1 MTEFL
6 LDTNAVVSILTT
18 TASPLSERVRAR
30 PSSTLAASSITAFEL
45 YFGAFKSARTD
56 DNVSKLDALG
66 LEIIPFNA
74 EDGREAGRLRAQLR
88 AKETPIG
95 PYDVLIAGQALARNL
110 ILITNNVREF
120 RRVPN
125 LRVEDWTT
133 P

>member
-88 AKETPIG
+88 AKGTPIG